1 MAHSIVSVRPL
12 VAAGYPVWLA
22 LWQAYLHFY
31 QTE

>member
-1 MAHSIVSVRPL
+1 MAHSIVSVRSL
-12 VAAGYPVWLA
+12 AAADYTVWLA